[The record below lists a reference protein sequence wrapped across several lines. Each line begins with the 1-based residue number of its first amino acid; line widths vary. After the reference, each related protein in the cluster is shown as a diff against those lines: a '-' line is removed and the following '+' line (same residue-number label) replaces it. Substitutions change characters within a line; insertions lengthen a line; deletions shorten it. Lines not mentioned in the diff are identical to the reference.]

1 MVPLNLKT
9 IQATA
14 KLTGKALVKAAPT
27 IGVIFGT
34 GLMAGGA
41 VKTGIETP
49 KMVTELAALDAKEGL
64 SHKEYLTEKVKIL
77 VKHLGIPAV
86 MVIGGSTM
94 IFGGY
99 KIKYA
104 QATIATAALASKTEE
119 AEKLEK
125 KFIERYGPKE
135 YEKMKDEIAKD
146 DVKSHPVNYAT
157 VINTGHGNTLCYD
170 PILHDYY
177 WSDLDFIRKMTEKL
191 NLEMTHT
198 RWGMRKSAVSYDTWR
213 EYLDLPASD
222 EHINAD
228 DALPNGVQIGKDFGW
243 FNCPIEL
250 KITAIQLSDDSV
262 AHVIGFTKSGAP
274 KWHLNLEDS
283 NGEDAQRL
291 DYELDDDETDMKW
304 R

>member
-1 MVPLNLKT
+1 MT
-9 IQATA
+9 
-14 KLTGKALVKAAPT
+14 
-27 IGVIFGT
+27 
-34 GLMAGGA
+34 
-41 VKTGIETP
+41 
-49 KMVTELAALDAKEGL
+49 
-64 SHKEYLTEKVKIL
+64 
-77 VKHLGIPAV
+77 
-86 MVIGGSTM
+86 
-94 IFGGY
+94 
-99 KIKYA
+99 
-104 QATIATAALASKTEE
+104 
-119 AEKLEK
+119 
-125 KFIERYGPKE
+125 
-135 YEKMKDEIAKD
+135 
-146 DVKSHPVNYAT
+146 
-157 VINTGHGNTLCYD
+157 
-170 PILHDYY
+170 

-198 RWGMRKSAVSYDTWR
+198 RWGMRKSAVCYDTWR

>member
-9 IQATA
+9 IQTTV
-14 KLTGKALVKAAPT
+14 KLTGKALIKAAPT
-27 IGVIFGT
+27 VGVIFGVCM
-34 GLMAGGA
+34 MAGGA

-49 KMVTELAALDAKEGL
+49 KMVTELATLDAKEGL
-64 SHKEYLTEKVKIL
+64 SHKEYLIEKGKIL
-77 VKHLGIPAV
+77 AFHLGIPTA
-86 MVIGGSTM
+86 MVIGGGAM
-94 IFGGY
+94 IFAGY

-104 QATIATAALASKTEE
+104 QAAIATAALATKTEE

-125 KFIERYGPKE
+125 KVIEKYGPKE
-135 YEKMKDEIAKD
+135 YEKMKDEMAKD

-198 RWGMRKSAVSYDTWR
+198 RWGMRKSAVCYDTWR

-228 DALPNGVQIGKDFGW
+228 DTLPNGVKIGKDFGW